1 MSTVTW
7 VTGRRRRWSNPVKY
21 TLLGLLGI
29 PWVLLPFWMLLV
41 NSFKTEAEAGTP
53 SVALPTTWAALDNYT
68 TVFQQ
73 GGYLTALGNSVIV
86 AIPTVLAVI
95 LLGTMA
101 AWSFARAK
109 AMPLRVFYYLI
120 ALSILLPPAIVPTVV
135 LLTRTG
141 LTSTVA
147 GYVLALIGTRVGV
160 MVFLA
165 TGYVRSLPIDY
176 EEAAQLDGASRWRT
190 FWHVILPLLRPVI
203 FTAAVMTIINVWND
217 FFFALYMLKGV
228 GNATL
233 PLSLYTFANAGQYGV
248 RWNLVFAYVIVAS
261 LPLLL
266 AYIVLQRK
274 VMSGL
279 TEGGVTG

>member
-7 VTGRRRRWSNPVKY
+7 VTGRRRRWNGPLKY
-21 TLLGLLGI
+21 TLLGLFGI
-29 PWVLLPFWMLLV
+29 PWVLLPFWMLVV

-53 SVALPTTWAALDNYT
+53 SVALPTTWAAVANYT

-73 GGYLTALGNSVIV
+73 GGYLTALTNSVVV
-86 AIPTVLAVI
+86 AVPTVLAVV

-109 AMPLRVFYYLI
+109 GMSLRVFYYVI
-120 ALSILLPPAIVPTVV
+120 ALSIVLPPAIVPTVV

-147 GYVLALIGTRVGV
+147 GYVLALIGTRVGI

-176 EEAAQLDGASRWRT
+176 EEAAQLDGANRWRI

-203 FTAAVMTIINVWND
+203 FTAAVMTVINVWND

-233 PLSLYTFANAGQYGV
+233 PLSLYSFANAGQYGM
-248 RWNLVFAYVIVAS
+248 RWNLVFAYVILAS
-261 LPLLL
+261 LPLMI

-274 VMSGL
+274 VLSGL